1 MGGLT
6 IPCTKEAFIDLT
18 CSGTGHERG
27 RRYANDES
35 VGHVISNIVTCNPV
49 SPILNEENWG
59 CFISSNCKLI

>member
-1 MGGLT
+1 MVSQSPAQKKPLL
-6 IPCTKEAFIDLT
+6 ILLAV
-18 CSGTGHERG
+18 GTGHERG